1 MTAVVT
7 EFIDFFHEFKN
18 RENNQED
25 QQGIVNIV
33 CGCMISKW
41 NSVEFTRV
49 FGIEKDY
56 LQIAV
61 IYMEPFTGYDYCLM
75 YMDFDKV
82 PVCIM
87 DLYHLALEHTS
98 ITEDREEL
106 TMYIPY
112 AYNTARRC
120 IHKRFS
126 VNHYNTMIGGRI
138 NMEGSYINSDLE
150 LENLENI
157 FKNYV

>member
-1 MTAVVT
+1 MTAVAT
-7 EFIDFFHEFKN
+7 EFIDFFHGFKKD
-18 RENNQED
+18 ENNEEV

-41 NSVEFTRV
+41 NTVEFTRV

-61 IYMEPFTGYDYCLM
+61 IYIEPFTGYDYCLM

-82 PVCIM
+82 PECIM
-87 DLYHLALEHTS
+87 HLYHLALEYTS
-98 ITEDREEL
+98 ITEDEEQM

-112 AYNTARRC
+112 SYNTSRRC
-120 IHKRFS
+120 IHKRCS
-126 VNHYNTMIGGRI
+126 VNHYNTMIGNTI
-138 NMEGSYINSDLE
+138 IMEGSYINSDIE
-150 LENLENI
+150 LQNLENI
-157 FKNYV
+157 FKNCV